1 MHYTLYFEKANHL
14 SCVEA
19 GALLCNLKNNN
30 IQYSDVNFLARKHTQ
45 RGHQHYLS
53 LAFCWL
59 KQNEAIRRIPLE
71 ILKNLM
77 EVNYLQ
83 YSYRSCHELHGR
95 GGCSNWSP
103 TSNEICHSAPVVSRC
118 AGWFIAQWYN
128 KPTHEPSVLI
138 WLPIE
143 SNFYILLLHIAL
155 QCRQTSRSN
164 FLKLLLAALF
174 VSIHFSI
181 IEFWMMFI
189 QKQIY
194 QCIIVTS
201 WTQEEMQWIFPT
213 RCILLAVGI
222 AATIIAGA
230 QNASGRVWP
239 LGWKIWM
246 SMA

>member
-1 MHYTLYFEKANHL
+1 MLISLPGNILKEATSTTSAWRFVGWNKMKL
-14 SCVEA
+14 SEGSNWNLKIWWKWTICNTA
-19 GALLCNLKNNN
+19 TGAAMSCMAVVAAAIDLPLPMRSAIVLLLCQDVPDGSSLNDTINPLMSP
-30 IQYSDVNFLARKHTQ
+30 QYSFD
-45 RGHQHYLS
+45 
-53 LAFCWL
+53 C
-59 KQNEAIRRIPLE
+59 
-71 ILKNLM
+71 
-77 EVNYLQ
+77 
-83 YSYRSCHELHGR
+83 
-95 GGCSNWSP
+95 
-103 TSNEICHSAPVVSRC
+103 
-118 AGWFIAQWYN
+118 QW
-128 KPTHEPSVLI
+128 
-138 WLPIE
+138 
-143 SNFYILLLHIAL
+143 NFYILLLHIAS

-174 VSIHFSI
+174 LAIHFSI

-201 WTQEEMQWIFPT
+201 WTQEERQWIFPT
-213 RCILLAVGI
+213 RCMLLAVGI